1 MRTQIIDKSVVVSG
15 IEGNVEIVLADG
27 SSRPLQKGEILQP
40 GAKLAIADD
49 AKLAL
54 SPYDDTPASD
64 VPAGSESAEPAQ
76 PQVAASQEGAP
87 SDIAA
92 LQESIL
98 QGVDP
103 TQNFEASAAGG
114 APAAGGG
121 GGIGGVAG
129 ASGNGG
135 FVTIDRTGDA
145 TIAAAGFDTTYDTA
159 AVINENQAEDLILE
173 NQLDDLGETAVTL
186 EDTQVSG
193 NLLDNSTNPDGPA
206 DASIVSYDWGI
217 NIGVPAGVAATIT
230 GVGTLIINP
239 DGSYTFTPAPNYDG
253 AVPPVNYQVTDGQ
266 DTVTSTLVISITPV
280 DEEVGLDGLTLEGGE
295 VLVSDANL
303 ADGSTP
309 NATALTQGGV
319 FTFSAPD
326 GLQTLAIGV
335 IQLISNGTVVAL
347 PVSIETPLGN
357 GLQITAITYDP
368 VTGNGSVSYSYTL
381 LDNEAHQ
388 QPASDLQLGES
399 LTVTLTDDDGDTAS
413 ATLDIVIQ
421 DDVPIQ
427 DVGVAEEANLGGLSA
442 SLDETVGKEDTYSES
457 DVNDGYVSDDV
468 EGALA
473 RATTAIEGGLL
484 SLFTS
489 SGSYGAD
496 GAGSITGSFSFVGIG
511 EAGVA
516 TNLSA
521 TKGGEITLNAVS
533 ATELQGVDGEGD
545 VVFSIKIVVVD
556 GVSQLQTT
564 QFEALPHDN
573 TSLFDESLLLLL
585 SGQNSL
591 GLQYSVTRVDGD
603 GDSVTDSATVSLIA
617 GERSVFS
624 FDDDGPS
631 ASAKAA
637 ASAGATLDET
647 GGFDA
652 VDITSSAISG
662 LFNTPVY
669 GTDGSGSV
677 QYSLSATAGAGTGL
691 WLAGQSGSASE
702 IKLVAVANGYEGW
715 TGGSTSGTKA
725 FSVLMDGNG
734 KVTVTQYAALEHGV
748 DGSSAS
754 DHDDS
759 VSLAA
764 AAAIKVVQTV
774 TDRDGDSTTA
784 TSASGLD
791 IAFKDDGPSAS
802 AKAAASAGA
811 TLDETGGFDA
821 VDITSSAI
829 SGLFNTPVY
838 GTDGAGSVQY
848 SLSATAG
855 AGTGLWLAGQSGSAS
870 EIKLVAVANGYEGW
884 TGGSTSGTKAFS
896 VLMDGNGKVT
906 VTQYAALE
914 HGVDGSSAS
923 DHDDSVSLA
932 AAAAIKVVQTV
943 TDRDGDSTTA
953 TSASGLDIA
962 FKDDGPSASAKAA
975 ASAGA
980 TLDETGGFD
989 AVDITSSAISGLFN
1003 TPVYGTDGS
1012 GSVQYSLSAT
1022 AGAGTG
1028 LWLAGQ
1034 SGSASEIKLV
1044 AVANGYEGWT
1054 GGSTSGTKAFSV
1066 LMDGNGKVTV
1076 TQYAALEHG
1085 VDGSSASDH
1094 DDSVSLAAAAAI
1106 KVVQTVT
1113 DRDGD
1118 STTATSASG
1127 LDIAFKDDG
1136 PSASAKAAASAGAT
1150 LDETGGFDAV
1160 DITSSAISGLF
1171 NTPVYGTDGAGSV
1184 QYSLSATA
1192 GAGTG
1197 LWLAGQSGSAS
1208 EIKLVAVANGYE
1220 GWTGGSTSGTKAF
1233 SVLMDGNGKVTV
1245 TQYAA
1250 LEHGVDGSSASDHDD
1265 SVSLAAAAAIKVVQ
1279 TVTDRDGDSTTATSA
1294 SGLDIAFKDDGPSA
1308 SAKAAA
1314 SAGATLDETG
1324 GFDAVDITSSA
1335 ISGLFNTPVYGTDGS
1350 GSVQYS
1356 LSATAGAGTGL
1367 WLAGQSGS
1375 ASEIKLVAVA
1385 NGYEGWTGGS
1395 TSGTKAFSVL
1405 MDGNGKVTVT
1415 QYAALEHGVDGSSAS
1430 DHDDSV
1436 SLAAAAAIKV
1446 VQTVT
1451 DRDGDSTTATSA
1463 SGLDIAFKDDGP
1475 SASAKAAASAGAT
1488 LDETGGFDA
1497 VDITSSAISGLF
1509 NTPVYGTDGAGS
1521 VQYSLSATAGA
1532 GTGLWLAGQ
1541 SGSASEIKLVA
1552 VANGYEG
1559 WTGGSTSGT
1568 KAFSVLMD
1576 GNGKVT
1582 VTQYAALEHGVDGSS
1597 ASDHDDSVSLAA
1609 AAAIK
1614 VVQTVTDR
1622 DGDSTTATSASGL
1635 DIAFKDDGP
1644 SASAKAA
1651 ASAGATLDE
1660 TGGFDAVDITSSA
1673 ISGLFNTPV
1682 YGTDG
1687 SGSVQYSLSATA
1699 GAGTG
1704 LWLAGQSGSA
1714 SEIKLVAVA
1723 NGYEGWTGGST
1734 SGTKA
1739 FSVLMDGNGKV
1750 TVTQYAALEHG
1761 VDGSSASDHD
1771 DSVSLAAAA
1780 AIKVVQTVTDRD
1792 GDSTTAT
1799 SASGLDI
1806 AFKDDGP
1813 SASAKAAASAGATL
1827 DETGGFDAV
1836 DITSSAIS
1844 GLFNTPVYGTD
1855 GAGSV
1860 QYSLSAT
1867 AGAGTGLWLAGQSG
1881 SASEI
1886 KLVAVANGYEGWTG
1900 GSTSG
1905 TKAFSVLMDGNGK
1918 VTVTQYAALEHG
1930 VDGSSASDHDD
1941 SVSLAA
1947 AAAIKVVQ
1955 TVTDRDG
1962 DSTTATSASGLD
1974 IAFKDDGPSASAKAA
1989 ASAGATLDET
1999 GGFDAVDITSSAIS
2013 GLFNTPVYGTDGS
2026 GSVQYS
2032 LSATAGA
2039 GTGLWLAGQS
2049 GSASEIKLV
2058 AVANGYEGWT
2068 GGSTSGTKAF
2078 SVLMDGNGKV
2088 TVTQYAALEHG
2099 VDGSSA
2105 SDHDDS
2111 VSLAAAAAIKV
2122 VQTVTD
2128 RDGDSTT
2135 ATSASGLDIAFKDD
2149 GPSASAKAAA
2159 SAGATLD
2166 ETGGF
2171 DAVDITSSA
2180 ISGLFN
2186 TPVYGTDGAGSV
2198 QYSLSATA
2206 GAGTGLWLAGQSG
2219 SASEIKLV
2227 AVANGYE
2234 GWTGG
2239 STSGTKA
2246 FSVLMDGNGKVTVT
2260 QYAALEHGVDGS
2272 SASDHD
2278 DSVSLA
2284 AAAAIKVVQTVTD
2297 RDGDST
2303 TATSASGLDIAF
2315 KDDGPSASAKAAA
2328 SAGATLDETG
2338 GFDAVDITSSAI
2350 SGLFNTPV
2358 YGTDGAGSVQYSLSA
2373 TAGAGTGLWLAGQ
2386 SGSASEIKLVA
2397 VANGYE
2403 GWTGGSTSGTKAFSV
2418 LMDGNGKVTVTQYA
2432 ALEHGVDGS
2441 SASDHDDS
2449 VSLAAAAAIKVVQTV
2464 TDRDG
2469 DSTTATSASGL
2480 DIAFKD
2486 DGPSASAK
2494 AAASA
2499 GATLD
2504 ETGGFD
2510 AVDITSSAISGL
2522 FNTPVYGTDGAGSV
2536 QYSLSATAGAG
2547 TGLWLAGQSGSA
2559 SEIKLVAVANGY
2571 EGWTGGSTSGTK
2583 AFSVLM
2589 DGNGKVTVT
2598 QYAALE
2604 HGVDGS
2610 SASDHDDSVSL
2621 AAAAAI
2627 KVVQTVTDRDG
2638 DSTTATSASGLDIAF
2653 KDDGPSAS
2661 AKAAASAGAT
2671 LDETGG
2677 FDAVDITSSAI
2688 SGLFNTPVYGTD
2700 GAGSVQYSLSATAGA
2715 GTGLWLAGQSGSASE
2730 IKLVAV
2736 ANGYEGWTGGSTSGT
2751 KAFSVL
2757 MDGNGKVT
2765 VTQYAALEHGV
2776 DGSSASDHDDSV
2788 SLAAAIKVVQTVTD
2802 RDGDSTTAT
2811 SASGLNIAFKDD
2823 GPSAVADTITSGT
2836 NGTVN
2841 LVLVLD
2847 SSGSIG
2853 DTNMQVIK
2861 DAVTNLMNSYGNS
2874 LVKVMLVDFA
2884 GSATVKS
2891 VGSQVWLTKDQ
2902 ATGQLTTI
2910 SSGGSTDYDDALQA
2924 VQDNYG
2930 TPPSADNTFV
2940 FFISDGVPS
2949 STDDA
2954 INTAERNEW
2963 TNFLTQKGI
2972 DGAYAVGIGSTS
2984 VLDADLQS
2992 VAWSPSGAHNSNV
3005 VVINTAGQL
3014 SGTLTNLTQ
3023 VIDGNVTTNDSAGAD
3038 SFGTPQLV
3046 SVEYNGTTYTFN
3058 NSHTSFTIA
3067 LGTNKGSLYIENDGD
3082 YRFTP
3087 PSGGAEG
3094 TPVEVTYKIK
3104 DGDGDTSSAKL
3115 TIINPVLVVGSN
3127 ANDTGSGA
3135 STAIDDHVRPN
3146 PLLAPDVDG
3155 AIVGGVGA
3163 DVLIGDVGGVT
3174 SGSYNLTFMIDMSGS
3189 ISGTEFQ
3196 LMKDAINNLLAKFSG
3211 ISQLQ
3216 VEIGTFADNSNV
3228 VGTYSSVTAAQQ
3240 AVSNL
3245 TRSGGGT
3252 NYQAALTTLNTMMT
3266 GDPVA
3271 DHKYVYFLT
3280 DGEPTVG
3287 SWTNST
3293 QIADGMAALN
3303 ALTAPGVVINAV
3315 GIGVPS
3321 GASFGNNLNAIDNTP
3336 DNYLAVDSF
3345 DDLSS
3350 GLGSLF
3356 TAVSVGSDLLQG
3368 GAGNDVIFG
3377 DSIHADNVDGGW
3389 FEFVADNPGKSGGQL
3404 LNELYSQHAV
3414 YGKEGAV
3421 GGDDTL
3427 EGGDGND
3434 VLYGQKGN
3442 DILIGGDGIDILIGG
3457 TGSDTLTGGA
3467 GKDTFKW
3474 GAGDV
3479 GGTDVIKDFT
3489 TGTGGDVL
3497 DISELLTGEHA
3508 NKNSLDAYLTFS
3520 SGPGSGKSTLTI
3532 DLDGSGG
3539 SSTTH
3544 VIRFDSIDLT
3554 LGGTRND
3561 QTIIED
3567 LLNQGNLKVDP

>member
-1 MRTQIIDKSVVVSG
+1 MRTQIIDKSVVVSA

-193 NLLDNSTNPDGPA
+193 NLLDNSTNPDGPD

-239 DGSYTFTPAPNYDG
+239 DGSYTFTPAPYYDG

-280 DEEVGLDGLTLEGGE
+280 DEAVGLDGLTLEGGE

-303 ADGSTP
+303 ADGSAP
-309 NATALTQGGV
+309 NAAALTQSGV
-319 FTFSAPD
+319 FTFNAPD
-326 GLQTLAIGV
+326 GVQTLAIGA
-335 IQLISNGTVVAL
+335 IQLISNGTVIAL

-357 GLQITAITYDP
+357 GLQIIAITYDP

-421 DDVPIQ
+421 DDVPTQ
-427 DVGVAEEANLGGLSA
+427 DVGVAEEANLDGLSV
-442 SLDETVGKEDTYSES
+442 SLDETVGKGDTYNGS

-496 GAGSITGSFSFVGIG
+496 GAGSTTGSFSFVGIG

-521 TKGGEITLNAVS
+521 TKGGAITLNAVS
-533 ATELQGVDGEGD
+533 ATELQGVDGDGD
-545 VVFSIKIVVVD
+545 VVFSIKIVEVD

-564 QFEALPHDN
+564 QFEALSHDN
-573 TSLFDESLLLLL
+573 TGLFDESLSLLLG
-585 SGQNSL
+585 GQNSL

-603 GDSVTDSATVSLIA
+603 GDSVTDSATVSLIV

-624 FDDDGPS
+624 FDDDGPTQDVGVAEEANLDGLSVSLDETVGKGDTYNGSDVNDGYVSDDVEGALARATTAIEGGLLSLFTSSGSYGADGAGSTTGSFSFVGIGEAGVATNLSATKGGVITLNAVSATELQGVDGDGDVVFSIKIVEVDGVSQLQTTQFEALSHDNTGLFDESLSLLLGGQNSLGLQYSVTRVDGDGDSVTDSATVSLIVGERSVFSFDDDGPTQDVGVAEEANLDGLSVSLDETVGKGDTYNGSDVNDGYVSDDVEGALARATTAIEGGLLSLFTSSGSYGADGAGSTTGSFSFVGIGEAGVATNLSATKGGVITLNAVSATELQGVDGDGDVVFSIKIVEVDGVSQLQTTQFEALSHDNTGLFDESLSLLLGGQNSLGLQYSVTRVDGDGDSVTDSATVSLIVGERSVFSFDDDGPTQDVGVAEEANLDGLSVSLDETVGKGDTYNGSDVNDGYVSDDVEGALARATTAIEGGLLSLFTSSGSYGADGAGSTTGSFSFVGIGEAGVATNLSATKGGAITLNAVSATELQGVDGDGDVVFSIKIVEVDGVSQLQTTQFEALSHDNTGLFDESLSLLLGGQNSLGLQYSVTRVDGDGDSVTDSATVSLIVGERSVFSFDDDGPTQDVGVAEEANLDGLSVSLDETVGKGDTYNGSDVNDGYVSDDVEGALARATTAIEGGLLSLFTSSGSYGADGAGSTTGSFSFVGIGEAGVATNLSATKGGAITLNAVSATELQGVDGDGDVVFSIKIVEVDGVSQLQTTQFEALSHDNTGLFDESLSLLLGGQNSLGLQYSVTRVDGDGDSVTDSATVSLIVGERSVFSFDDDGPTQDVGVAEEANLDGLSVSLDETVGKGDTYNGSDVNDGYVSDDVEGALARATTAIEGGLLSLFTSSGSYGADGAGSTTGSFSFVGIGEAGVATNLSATKGGVITLNAVSATELQGVDGDGDVVFSIKIVEVDGVSQLQTTQFEALSHDNTGLFDESLSLLLGGQNSLGLQYSVTRVDGDGDSVTDSATVSLIVGERSVFSFDDDGPRAGLAEEAPRLGATVDESLVSLGGVGGDGVASATLSAADVQAQFAPAFGADGQGSIGYSLALSGNNVASGLYAVDPLAANGQGAAIVLNQVGNVITGSVGAVDYFTLTINPTTGEVTLALLDNVWHGDTTSADDSVALSVGKGVLTLVQTVTDADGDSASASVDLGANGVFRFEDDGPKASDVQAALVLDDEGLAGGINGGSGDVAGANTSVNGHLVYQTGADGLKSLELSGPNVLGSESVTSTWDAQSGTLSISSTRGLLMTVTITDPSTGAYSVKLLQPLMHTGVDTEDNLTLNVGYKVTDGDGDSASGVLAVTINDDTPTIQVGELSLTSSVTFLGSNAGYSNSYGYYIKGDDGTPLSGKVIWANVHSQSVGSQTDISSLDPAHTGFFVIPNGGANPGLGDGAAVTFQFINGKWQAFVGSTALSGADGANIVFSDASLNPGGSHLQDTGSAGNQNWEDMTLNSDYDYNDVSTTVTWGGAVQLQVDESNLNHDATADFGGVFNVQPGADGLGSQSYSLNVQNANSGLIDTATGEQVQLRMNGSILEGRTATTGQLVFSLTVDSSGKVTLDQLRAVVHPTSDPDEATFLGSGHVNLTLTVTDKDGDHASGVLDIGKVISFKDDGPS

-637 ASAGATLDET
+637 VSAGATLDET

-652 VDITSSAISG
+652 VDISSSAISG
-662 LFNTPVY
+662 LFNAPVY
-669 GTDGSGSV
+669 GTDGAGSV
-677 QYSLSATAGAGTGL
+677 QYSLSATAGARTGL
-691 WLAGQSGSASE
+691 WLAGQSGGGSE

-725 FSVLMDGNG
+725 FSVLIDSSG

-759 VSLAA
+759 VSLAS

-811 TLDETGGFDA
+811 TLDESGGFDA
-821 VDITSSAI
+821 IDISSSAI
-829 SGLFNTPVY
+829 SGLFNAPVY

-855 AGTGLWLAGQSGSAS
+855 ARTGLWLAGQSGSAS

-896 VLMDGNGKVT
+896 VLIDSSGKVT

-932 AAAAIKVVQTV
+932 SAAAIKVVQTV

-962 FKDDGPSASAKAA
+962 FKDDGPIASAKAA

-989 AVDITSSAISGLFN
+989 AVDISSSAISGLFN
-1003 TPVYGTDGS
+1003 APVYGTDGA

-1022 AGAGTG
+1022 AGARTG

-1066 LMDGNGKVTV
+1066 LIDSSGKVTV

-1094 DDSVSLAAAAAI
+1094 DDSVSLASAAAI

-1118 STTATSASG
+1118 STTATSANG

-1136 PSASAKAAASAGAT
+1136 P
-1150 LDETGGFDAV
+1150 
-1160 DITSSAISGLF
+1160 I
-1171 NTPVYGTDGAGSV
+1171 
-1184 QYSLSATA
+1184 
-1192 GAGTG
+1192 
-1197 LWLAGQSGSAS
+1197 
-1208 EIKLVAVANGYE
+1208 
-1220 GWTGGSTSGTKAF
+1220 
-1233 SVLMDGNGKVTV
+1233 
-1245 TQYAA
+1245 
-1250 LEHGVDGSSASDHDD
+1250 
-1265 SVSLAAAAAIKVVQ
+1265 
-1279 TVTDRDGDSTTATSA
+1279 
-1294 SGLDIAFKDDGPSA
+1294 
-1308 SAKAAA
+1308 
-1314 SAGATLDETG
+1314 
-1324 GFDAVDITSSA
+1324 
-1335 ISGLFNTPVYGTDGS
+1335 
-1350 GSVQYS
+1350 
-1356 LSATAGAGTGL
+1356 
-1367 WLAGQSGS
+1367 
-1375 ASEIKLVAVA
+1375 
-1385 NGYEGWTGGS
+1385 
-1395 TSGTKAFSVL
+1395 
-1405 MDGNGKVTVT
+1405 
-1415 QYAALEHGVDGSSAS
+1415 
-1430 DHDDSV
+1430 
-1436 SLAAAAAIKV
+1436 
-1446 VQTVT
+1446 
-1451 DRDGDSTTATSA
+1451 
-1463 SGLDIAFKDDGP
+1463 
-1475 SASAKAAASAGAT
+1475 
-1488 LDETGGFDA
+1488 
-1497 VDITSSAISGLF
+1497 
-1509 NTPVYGTDGAGS
+1509 
-1521 VQYSLSATAGA
+1521 
-1532 GTGLWLAGQ
+1532 
-1541 SGSASEIKLVA
+1541 
-1552 VANGYEG
+1552 
-1559 WTGGSTSGT
+1559 
-1568 KAFSVLMD
+1568 
-1576 GNGKVT
+1576 
-1582 VTQYAALEHGVDGSS
+1582 
-1597 ASDHDDSVSLAA
+1597 
-1609 AAAIK
+1609 
-1614 VVQTVTDR
+1614 
-1622 DGDSTTATSASGL
+1622 
-1635 DIAFKDDGP
+1635 
-1644 SASAKAA
+1644 
-1651 ASAGATLDE
+1651 
-1660 TGGFDAVDITSSA
+1660 
-1673 ISGLFNTPV
+1673 
-1682 YGTDG
+1682 
-1687 SGSVQYSLSATA
+1687 
-1699 GAGTG
+1699 
-1704 LWLAGQSGSA
+1704 
-1714 SEIKLVAVA
+1714 
-1723 NGYEGWTGGST
+1723 
-1734 SGTKA
+1734 
-1739 FSVLMDGNGKV
+1739 
-1750 TVTQYAALEHG
+1750 
-1761 VDGSSASDHD
+1761 
-1771 DSVSLAAAA
+1771 
-1780 AIKVVQTVTDRD
+1780 
-1792 GDSTTAT
+1792 
-1799 SASGLDI
+1799 
-1806 AFKDDGP
+1806 
-1813 SASAKAAASAGATL
+1813 
-1827 DETGGFDAV
+1827 
-1836 DITSSAIS
+1836 
-1844 GLFNTPVYGTD
+1844 
-1855 GAGSV
+1855 
-1860 QYSLSAT
+1860 
-1867 AGAGTGLWLAGQSG
+1867 
-1881 SASEI
+1881 
-1886 KLVAVANGYEGWTG
+1886 
-1900 GSTSG
+1900 
-1905 TKAFSVLMDGNGK
+1905 
-1918 VTVTQYAALEHG
+1918 
-1930 VDGSSASDHDD
+1930 
-1941 SVSLAA
+1941 
-1947 AAAIKVVQ
+1947 
-1955 TVTDRDG
+1955 
-1962 DSTTATSASGLD
+1962 
-1974 IAFKDDGPSASAKAA
+1974 
-1989 ASAGATLDET
+1989 
-1999 GGFDAVDITSSAIS
+1999 
-2013 GLFNTPVYGTDGS
+2013 
-2026 GSVQYS
+2026 
-2032 LSATAGA
+2032 
-2039 GTGLWLAGQS
+2039 
-2049 GSASEIKLV
+2049 
-2058 AVANGYEGWT
+2058 
-2068 GGSTSGTKAF
+2068 
-2078 SVLMDGNGKV
+2078 
-2088 TVTQYAALEHG
+2088 
-2099 VDGSSA
+2099 
-2105 SDHDDS
+2105 
-2111 VSLAAAAAIKV
+2111 
-2122 VQTVTD
+2122 
-2128 RDGDSTT
+2128 
-2135 ATSASGLDIAFKDD
+2135 
-2149 GPSASAKAAA
+2149 
-2159 SAGATLD
+2159 
-2166 ETGGF
+2166 
-2171 DAVDITSSA
+2171 
-2180 ISGLFN
+2180 
-2186 TPVYGTDGAGSV
+2186 
-2198 QYSLSATA
+2198 
-2206 GAGTGLWLAGQSG
+2206 
-2219 SASEIKLV
+2219 
-2227 AVANGYE
+2227 
-2234 GWTGG
+2234 
-2239 STSGTKA
+2239 
-2246 FSVLMDGNGKVTVT
+2246 
-2260 QYAALEHGVDGS
+2260 
-2272 SASDHD
+2272 
-2278 DSVSLA
+2278 
-2284 AAAAIKVVQTVTD
+2284 
-2297 RDGDST
+2297 
-2303 TATSASGLDIAF
+2303 
-2315 KDDGPSASAKAAA
+2315 
-2328 SAGATLDETG
+2328 
-2338 GFDAVDITSSAI
+2338 
-2350 SGLFNTPV
+2350 
-2358 YGTDGAGSVQYSLSA
+2358 
-2373 TAGAGTGLWLAGQ
+2373 
-2386 SGSASEIKLVA
+2386 
-2397 VANGYE
+2397 
-2403 GWTGGSTSGTKAFSV
+2403 
-2418 LMDGNGKVTVTQYA
+2418 
-2432 ALEHGVDGS
+2432 
-2441 SASDHDDS
+2441 
-2449 VSLAAAAAIKVVQTV
+2449 
-2464 TDRDG
+2464 
-2469 DSTTATSASGL
+2469 
-2480 DIAFKD
+2480 
-2486 DGPSASAK
+2486 
-2494 AAASA
+2494 
-2499 GATLD
+2499 
-2504 ETGGFD
+2504 
-2510 AVDITSSAISGL
+2510 
-2522 FNTPVYGTDGAGSV
+2522 
-2536 QYSLSATAGAG
+2536 
-2547 TGLWLAGQSGSA
+2547 
-2559 SEIKLVAVANGY
+2559 
-2571 EGWTGGSTSGTK
+2571 
-2583 AFSVLM
+2583 
-2589 DGNGKVTVT
+2589 
-2598 QYAALE
+2598 
-2604 HGVDGS
+2604 
-2610 SASDHDDSVSL
+2610 
-2621 AAAAAI
+2621 
-2627 KVVQTVTDRDG
+2627 
-2638 DSTTATSASGLDIAF
+2638 
-2653 KDDGPSAS
+2653 
-2661 AKAAASAGAT
+2661 
-2671 LDETGG
+2671 
-2677 FDAVDITSSAI
+2677 
-2688 SGLFNTPVYGTD
+2688 
-2700 GAGSVQYSLSATAGA
+2700 
-2715 GTGLWLAGQSGSASE
+2715 
-2730 IKLVAV
+2730 
-2736 ANGYEGWTGGSTSGT
+2736 
-2751 KAFSVL
+2751 
-2757 MDGNGKVT
+2757 
-2765 VTQYAALEHGV
+2765 
-2776 DGSSASDHDDSV
+2776 
-2788 SLAAAIKVVQTVTD
+2788 
-2802 RDGDSTTAT
+2802 
-2811 SASGLNIAFKDD
+2811 
-2823 GPSAVADTITSGT
+2823 AVADTITSGT

-2853 DTNMQVIK
+2853 NTNMQVIK

-2874 LVKVMLVDFA
+2874 LVKVMLVDFD

-2949 STDDA
+2949 STDEA
-2954 INTAERNEW
+2954 INATERNNW

-2972 DGAYAVGIGSTS
+2972 DGAYAVGIGSAS
-2984 VLDADLQS
+2984 VLDTDLQS
-2992 VAWSPSGAHNSNV
+2992 VVWSPSGAHNSNV

-3038 SFGTPQLV
+3038 GFATPKLV

-3058 NSHTSFTIA
+3058 NNNTSFSIA
-3067 LGTNKGSLYIENDGD
+3067 LGTNKGTLYIENDGD

-3094 TPVEVTYKIK
+3094 APVEVTYKIK

-3115 TIINPVLVVGSN
+3115 TIINPLLVVGSN

-3135 STAIDDHVRPN
+3135 STAIDDHARPN

-3293 QIADGMAALN
+3293 QIANGMAALN

-3457 TGSDTLTGGA
+3457 TGSDTLTGGV

-3474 GAGDV
+3474 MAGDV

-3508 NKNSLDAYLTFS
+3508 NSGSLDAYLNFS
-3520 SGPGSGKSTLTI
+3520 SDGPGTNKSTLTI
-3532 DLDGSGG
+3532 DLDGTNGG
-3539 SSTTH
+3539 TTH
-3544 VIRFDSIDLT
+3544 VIKFDSIDLT
-3554 LGGTRND
+3554 TLGNSD
-3561 QTIIED
+3561 LQIIQK
-3567 LLNQGNLKVDP
+3567 LLDDGNLKVDP